1 MDSVNFKKMVLPYG
15 KKLFHFA
22 RIFLKDDYLAQDAVQ
37 EVYIKLWNMRK
48 ELVKIKNLEAF
59 AMKITKNWCIDRIKS
74 KKPVFVEN
82 YSTGLDMQADMREPD
97 KMLES
102 DEKIKNLFVI
112 LETLPEQHRMLI
124 RLRDID
130 GYDFNEIAEIT
141 GLNEG
146 TIRVTLSR
154 ARKKIREEIMKIEN
168 YGYKKSRSTG

>member
-1 MDSVNFKKMVLPYG
+1 MDSENFKRMVLPYG

-22 RIFLKDDYLAQDAVQ
+22 RILLKDDYLAQDAVQ
-37 EVYIKLWNMRK
+37 EVYIKLWHMRK
-48 ELVKIKNLEAF
+48 ELANIKNLDAF

-82 YSTGLDMQADMREPD
+82 YSTGLDTRTDEREPD

-102 DEKIKNLFVI
+102 DEKIKQLFVI
-112 LETLPEQHRMLI
+112 LDTLPEQHRMLI

-130 GYDFNEIAEIT
+130 GYDFDQIAEIT

-154 ARKKIREEIMKIEN
+154 ARKKIREEIIKIEN